1 MPPRTRR
8 STPRSARSR
17 QAMPRYGL
25 AAVGVG
31 GITYLLLTRVVV
43 GHHPYALWLAAWSV
57 AGFAFYGI
65 DKSNAQR
72 GRWRVPEAVLH
83 ALAFVG
89 GVAGCWLGMLVFR
102 HKTQSTE
109 FKLALIVATMI
120 HGALVLSLP
129 GR

>member
-1 MPPRTRR
+1 
-8 STPRSARSR
+8 
-17 QAMPRYGL
+17 MPRYGL

-31 GITYLLLTRVVV
+31 VITYLLLARLFV

-65 DKSNAQR
+65 DKSSAQR

-109 FKLALIVATMI
+109 FKLALIGATMI
-120 HGALVLSLP
+120 HGALALSLL